1 MENQLIKTVATTINS
16 EIRTVL
22 KEKKS
27 VDKAKTTPKFK
38 IEIRARTISKAIKN
52 LRIEDLP
59 KIKQLIRPIRTNL
72 LKIEISLPITLII
85 FLAIQ
90 FMVGN
95 KEKIINAQ
103 ISLILQ
109 TINKKVLIMQ
119 IIIHKIASLMN
130 KVKVIKEK
138 AIETKTKIKKN
149 SKVVNLKI

>member
-1 MENQLIKTVATTINS
+1 MDNQLIKTVARTINS

-85 FLAIQ
+85 IPAIQ

-95 KEKIINAQ
+95 QEKIINAQ

-138 AIETKTKIKKN
+138 AIETKTKIKKD